1 MSKFWLVKNG
11 GGNFRRQAGQN
22 TTGSRVKGCGPVRKG
37 EIGEEKRRG
46 KEIKKRTHSHGRPQR
61 LRRNGQRWWRTAER
75 IARRRAANL
84 NSERTVDWNTHERQ
98 VAADFA
104 TQGKRVEQPA
114 ATTTPARKT
123 VGVWKPILEAS
134 TPAKKTR
141 RRWWRR
147 DFCTRFQIRPNI

>member
-11 GGNFRRQAGQN
+11 AGNFRRQAGQN

-37 EIGEEKRRG
+37 EIGEAKRRG

-61 LRRNGQRWWRTAER
+61 RRLVSSPESW

-104 TQGKRVEQPA
+104 TKGKRVEQPA

-134 TPAKKTR
+134 TSAKKTR

-147 DFCTRFQIRPNI
+147 EFCTRFPIRPNI